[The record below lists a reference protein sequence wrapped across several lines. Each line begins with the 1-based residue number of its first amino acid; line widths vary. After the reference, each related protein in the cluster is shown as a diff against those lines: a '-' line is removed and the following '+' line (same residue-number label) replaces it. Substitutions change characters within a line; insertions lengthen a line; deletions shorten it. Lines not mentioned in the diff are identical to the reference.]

1 VHLRIA
7 EPTSALRTLRTVS
20 LVTIL
25 ALTPALLAAQEGG
38 RKGNAKQGGDAKSD
52 AKGDAKG
59 GSKDGRGGGGGRT
72 ASVILAATDVYKVTR
87 GKIEAGLPISGDLRP
102 IETVSVRTRVDGIL
116 EKVTVREGQTVTQ
129 GQLLA
134 KFESAEQEA
143 ALASA
148 EADRLATKSDYETQQ
163 WSYEQNVALFKAG
176 AIAERDM
183 RTSQQ
188 AAEAAKARLAAS
200 DARLRTAQNVV
211 RDTKVVA
218 PVNGIINTRKVQN
231 GEQTLRGSELFT
243 IVRNETLELTA
254 SLPAKLAGQVK
265 SGQLVRFSADGK
277 QFTGNVARVSPTVD
291 PTSRNVTVYIQIP
304 NRGNALKGNTF
315 ASGQIIARTVNDAF
329 VVPQAAVRISPV
341 DGKTMVYKVEGGV
354 LNPAT
359 VKTGISDDARSVVEI
374 LEGVQEKDVVVVGN
388 PGTLGRGM
396 KATVL
401 GNDTKSG
408 GGRGG
413 KGEGRGG
420 KGASAEGGKDDAAAS
435 GEPGAARGGRGG
447 RGGKKGEGMKGEG
460 TSGEGKS
467 GDGAP
472 SSERKKKGAP

>member
-1 VHLRIA
+1 MPLRIA
-7 EPTSALRTLRTVS
+7 DPSRSSARSHL
-20 LVTIL
+20 L
-25 ALTPALLAAQEGG
+25 ALTFLAGLTLAPSFTAAQDAGKKGG
-38 RKGNAKQGGDAKSD
+38 GDAKQGGDAKS
-52 AKGDAKG
+52 
-59 GSKDGRGGGGGRT
+59 GSKDGRGGPGGRT

-87 GKIEAGLPISGDLRP
+87 GPIEAGLPISGDLRP

-163 WSYEQNVALFKAG
+163 WSYEQNQALFKAG

-200 DARLRTAQNVV
+200 EARLRTAQNVL
-211 RDTKVVA
+211 RDTKIVA
-218 PVNGIINTRKVQN
+218 PVDGIINTRKVQN

-243 IVRNETLELTA
+243 LVRNETLELTA
-254 SLPAKLAGQVK
+254 SLPAKLASQVK
-265 SGQLVRFSADGK
+265 TGQLVRFAADGK
-277 QFTGNVARVSPTVD
+277 QFTGKVARVSPTID

-315 ASGQIIARTVNDAF
+315 ATGQIIARTVGNAL

-341 DGKTMVYKVEGGV
+341 DGKTMVYLVEGGV

-359 VKTGISDDARSVVEI
+359 VKTGISDDSRSVVEI
-374 LEGVQEKDVVVVGN
+374 VEGIKEKDVVVVGN

-401 GNDTKSG
+401 GNDTKAG

-413 KGEGRGG
+413 KGEKSGSKDESSATGETGGR
-420 KGASAEGGKDDAAAS
+420 KGDAA
-435 GEPGAARGGRGG
+435 GGGGRGG
-447 RGGKKGEGMKGEG
+447 RKK
-460 TSGEGKS
+460 T
-467 GDGAP
+467 GAP
-472 SSERKKKGAP
+472 